1 MCQDKN
7 EVISYYWYIIIP
19 GQVRVRLVIKID
31 RGIQEILLLSIGFNL
46 EMRRLSRISRSK
58 SKLRNVSIVKSES
71 EMVCL
76 ER

>member
-1 MCQDKN
+1 MKSL
-7 EVISYYWYIIIP
+7 VITDYTNMP

-31 RGIQEILLLSIGFNL
+31 RGIEQILLLSIGLNL
-46 EMRRLSRISRSK
+46 EMRRLSRISRST
-58 SKLRNVSIVKSES
+58 LELPDVSIVKSES